1 MPDGKIVPSRIIS
14 GLAAVFPV
22 WKDFLFM
29 EMRLLLVAM
38 GLLDLNA
45 TLMLVALCFGQEIP
59 AKVLIFISCLLLLK
73 AFIAIT
79 DPGCITDFFA
89 VALLILSIFFHVPLI
104 FLLIGA
110 GLMGF
115 KGLRSFAV

>member
-1 MPDGKIVPSRIIS
+1 
-14 GLAAVFPV
+14 
-22 WKDFLFM
+22 
-29 EMRLLLVAM
+29 M

-45 TLMLVALCFGQEIP
+45 ALMLTALCFGQDIP
-59 AKVLIFISCLLLLK
+59 AKILIFISALLLLK

-79 DPGCITDFFA
+79 DPGCITDFAA
-89 VALLILSIFFHVPLI
+89 VVLLVLSIFFKVPFV

-115 KGLRSFAV
+115 KGLRSFAI